1 MKKFKSLAST
11 LIKKKNLVLTITVV
25 TAISLGILTGCGA
38 YTNSNAK
45 GDPLMPS
52 TTVESVV
59 ETEDETETTTQ
70 KPEETTTQK
79 PDEAKDEKTERQ
91 NQDADPTEATTQE
104 TNDTKPSTQ
113 HTNQST
119 EPTTQAH
126 VHNFKSETYYT
137 TETQTIHHDAVTHTV
152 HHDAIT
158 HQETTYTTE
167 TQDVEHSGYACSC
180 CGSCY
185 ESRSAAQ
192 NCCGV
197 GYSDWIWTTTE
208 TVQVPYTETVVDQAA
223 YDETVTDKPAWD
235 EKVEVQVAHTR
246 EVCSCGATK

>member
-1 MKKFKSLAST
+1 M
-11 LIKKKNLVLTITVV
+11 KKKNLVITITVV

-45 GDPLMPS
+45 GDPLMTS
-52 TTVESVV
+52 ATVESVV
-59 ETEDETETTTQ
+59 ETEDETETTTQKPEETTQ

-113 HTNQST
+113 PTNQSA

-126 VHNFKSETYYT
+126 VHNFKPETYYT
-137 TETQTIHHDAVTHTV
+137 TETQTVHHDAVTHTV
-152 HHDAIT
+152 HHDAVT
-158 HQETTYTTE
+158 HQETKYKTE
-167 TQDVEHSGYACSC
+167 TIERDGYLCDDGAFFEDAGEAAAYSVEHLLGYCSWK
-180 CGSCY
+180 
-185 ESRSAAQ
+185 Q
-192 NCCGV
+192 
-197 GYSDWIWTTTE
+197 TE

-235 EKVEVQVAHTR
+235 ETVEVQVPHTR

>member
-11 LIKKKNLVLTITVV
+11 HIRKIAILLVISTLSSTILCSCGDDKN
-25 TAISLGILTGCGA
+25 
-38 YTNSNAK
+38 
-45 GDPLMPS
+45 S
-52 TTVESVV
+52 TQIEE
-59 ETEDETETTTQ
+59 ET
-70 KPEETTTQK
+70 EETTTQK
-79 PDEAKDEKTERQ
+79 PDEVKDEKTERQ

-126 VHNFKSETYYT
+126 VHNYNKTETYYT
-137 TETQTIHHDAVTHTV
+137 TETQTVHHDAKTHTV
-152 HHDAIT
+152 HHDAVT

-167 TQDVEHSGYACSC
+167 TQTVETAGYMCSDGAFFENEVDASNYANEHLLGYWSDVKRET
-180 CGSCY
+180 
-185 ESRSAAQ
+185 
-192 NCCGV
+192 V
-197 GYSDWIWTTTE
+197 
-208 TVQVPYTETVVDQAA
+208 TVQVPHTETVVDQEA
-223 YDETVTDKPAWD
+223 YDETITDKPAWD

>member
-1 MKKFKSLAST
+1 M
-11 LIKKKNLVLTITVV
+11 KKKNLVITITVV

-52 TTVESVV
+52 ATVESVV

-91 NQDADPTEATTQE
+91 NQDADPTEATTQQSD
-104 TNDTKPSTQ
+104 DTKPSTQ

-126 VHNFKSETYYT
+126 VHNFKPETYYT
-137 TETQTIHHDAVTHTV
+137 TETQTVHHDAVTHTV
-152 HHDAIT
+152 HHDAVT
-158 HQETTYTTE
+158 HQETKYKTE
-167 TQDVEHSGYACSC
+167 TIERGGYMCDDGAFFEDEGVAAEYCSDH
-180 CGSCY
+180 G
-185 ESRSAAQ
+185 
-192 NCCGV
+192 GI
-197 GYSDWIWTTTE
+197 GYCSWKQTE
-208 TVQVPYTETVVDQAA
+208 TVQVPYTETIIDQAA
-223 YDETVTDKPAWD
+223 YDETVIDKPAWD

-246 EVCSCGATK
+246 NVCSCGATK

>member
-11 LIKKKNLVLTITVV
+11 HIRKIAILLVISTLSSTILCSCGDDKN
-25 TAISLGILTGCGA
+25 
-38 YTNSNAK
+38 
-45 GDPLMPS
+45 S
-52 TTVESVV
+52 TQIEE
-59 ETEDETETTTQ
+59 ET
-70 KPEETTTQK
+70 EETTTQK
-79 PDEAKDEKTERQ
+79 PDEVKDEKTERQ
-91 NQDADPTEATTQE
+91 NQDTDPTEATTQE

-126 VHNFKSETYYT
+126 VHNFKTETYYT

-152 HHDAIT
+152 HHDAVT
-158 HQETTYTTE
+158 HQETKYKTE
-167 TQDVEHSGYACSC
+167 TIERDGYMCDDGAFFESMADAAKYCSDHGGIGWCSGKK
-180 CGSCY
+180 
-185 ESRSAAQ
+185 
-192 NCCGV
+192 
-197 GYSDWIWTTTE
+197 TE

-235 EKVEVQVAHTR
+235 ETVEVQVAHIR